1 MSDDPRPGGWA
12 GWLYRRAENI
22 LALMLAMMFAAFLIQ
37 IAFRYLLHLPTG
49 WTSELS
55 ALLWIW
61 LVLFGAAFV
70 TRESEEIR
78 FDIFFAAASPGAR
91 RVMLVIS
98 GLVLLVL
105 YGGSLPAVISYVRYM
120 KVESTAYMKIPF
132 DWAYSIYIVFAVAM
146 IARYVWLCGQAIHRR
161 RAPSAEHKLPEE
173 DI

>member
-1 MSDDPRPGGWA
+1 MSEKPGRRTWA
-12 GWLYRRAENI
+12 GWLYRRGENL
-22 LALMLAMMFAAFLIQ
+22 LALMLGIMFAAFLIQ
-37 IAFRYLLHLPTG
+37 IAFRYLFQLPTG

-78 FDIFFAAASPGAR
+78 FDIFFAAASPAIR

-98 GLVLLVL
+98 GLALLVL
-105 YGGSLPAVISYVRYM
+105 YGGSLPAVVSYVRYM
-120 KVESTAYMKIPF
+120 HVESTAYMKIPF
-132 DWAYSIYIVFAVAM
+132 DWAYSIYIVFAMAIIV
-146 IARYVWLCGQAIHRR
+146 RYLWLCGEAIFGR
-161 RAPSAEHKLPEE
+161 RAPSVENELPEE